1 MKKILKKLNEPFPES
16 NSFQDDFRFIVGV
29 GIFVTFFLFF
39 LQPFG
44 MNRYPGNPFWICVV
58 FGMIT
63 IIAATAYEFFCT
75 YILKLKKDI
84 PTWTLGKWILFTIG
98 LVGTIATSNYLFLY
112 FMGWVA
118 TGLADFVQIFISTLF
133 IGIFPVV
140 LSGLMIQIKANK
152 RHQIQA
158 NDMQE
163 VLPIAPP
170 TSEIITLTAQSNQ
183 PALTLPIHQLF
194 YLEAMQNY
202 VSIHYLKDHQIE
214 KVLFRH
220 TISAM
225 EKQLQNTSIIRCHR
239 SYLVNTN
246 LIEKVAGNAQG
257 LRLTLKGLPD
267 VQIPVSR
274 KYIPVLKQLIA

>member
-1 MKKILKKLNEPFPES
+1 MKKILNKLNEPFPES

-44 MNRYPGNPFWICVV
+44 MNHYPGNPFWICVI
-58 FGMIT
+58 FGIIT
-63 IIAATAYEFFCT
+63 IIASTAYEFFCT
-75 YILKLKKDI
+75 YILKLEKDVLA
-84 PTWTLGKWILFTIG
+84 WTLGKWILFTIG
-98 LVGTIATSNYLFLY
+98 LVATIAISNYLFLY
-112 FMGWVA
+112 YMGWVA
-118 TGLADFVQIFISTLF
+118 TGLDDFVQIFISTLF

-140 LSGLMIQIKANK
+140 LSGLMIQIKADK
-152 RHQIQA
+152 RNQIQA
-158 NDMQE
+158 SDMQE

-170 TSEIITLTAQSNQ
+170 TSETITLTAQSNQ
-183 PALTLPIHQLF
+183 PALTLPVHELF

-274 KYIPVLKQLIA
+274 KYIPVLRELIS

>member
-1 MKKILKKLNEPFPES
+1 MKNILKKLNEPFPES

-39 LQPFG
+39 FQPFG
-44 MNRYPGNPFWICVV
+44 VNRYEGNLFWICAI
-58 FGMIT
+58 FGIIT
-63 IIAATAYEFFCT
+63 IIVSTAYEFFCT
-75 YILKLKKDI
+75 YILKLEKDI

-98 LVGTIATSNYLFLY
+98 LVATIATSNYLFLY
-112 FMGWVA
+112 YMCWVS
-118 TGLADFVQIFISTLF
+118 TDLAAFTQIFIGTLF

-140 LSGLMIQIKANK
+140 LSGLMIQIKADK
-152 RHQIQA
+152 RNQIQA
-158 NDMQE
+158 SDMQE
-163 VLPIAPP
+163 VLPITPP
-170 TSEIITLTAQSNQ
+170 TSEAITLTAQSSQ
-183 PALTLPIHQLF
+183 PSLTLPIHQLF

-202 VSIHYLKDHQIE
+202 VSIHHRKETTIE

-220 TISAM
+220 TLSAM

-246 LIEKVAGNAQG
+246 LIEKVTGNAQG
-257 LRLTLKGLPD
+257 LRLTLKGLPN

-274 KYIPVLKQLIA
+274 KYIPILKALMA

>member
-98 LVGTIATSNYLFLY
+98 LVGTIAISNYLFLY

-118 TGLADFVQIFISTLF
+118 TGLDDFVQIFISTLF